1 MGTRDS
7 IDDFVERACKI
18 FPRLDPEVEGVVDR
32 VCKLSKR
39 FDTILEHG
47 ADVFDLNKGEYK
59 LLVTLRQH
67 NDDFTM
73 SPGELGESLLL
84 SSGAM
89 TNRLDGLEAA
99 GLVTREPDPDD
110 RRALIV
116 RLTPAGVRKID
127 EAVNA
132 GIDNEIA
139 VMSVLTPA
147 EQKRL
152 NALLRKLVLSFE
164 RRPQP
169 VGAGA
174 RA

>member
-1 MGTRDS
+1 MGTGDS
-7 IDDFVERACKI
+7 IDDFVARACKVY
-18 FPRLDPEVEGVVDR
+18 PRLDPEVEGIVDR
-32 VCKLSKR
+32 VCKLAKR
-39 FDTILEHG
+39 FDGILEHG
-47 ADVFDLNKGEYK
+47 TAGFELNKGEFK
-59 LLVTLRQH
+59 LLAQLRQR
-67 NDDFTM
+67 DPDFEM
-73 SPGELGESLLL
+73 SPGELGNCLML

-89 TNRLDGLEAA
+89 TNRLDGLEEA
-99 GLVTREPDPDD
+99 GLVTREPDPED

-116 RLTPAGVRKID
+116 RLTLAGIDKID
-127 EAVNA
+127 KAVNA

-139 VMSVLTPA
+139 VISVLTPA

>member
-7 IDDFVERACKI
+7 IDDFVERACRI
-18 FPRLDPEVEGVVDR
+18 FPGLDPEVEGVVDR

-39 FDTILEHG
+39 FDTLLEH
-47 ADVFDLNKGEYK
+47 AVDTFELNKGEYK
-59 LLVTLRQH
+59 VLVRLRQRPGH
-67 NDDFTM
+67 AM
-73 SPGELGESLLL
+73 SPGDLGDALDL

-89 TNRLDGLEAA
+89 TNRLDRLESA
-99 GLVTREPDPDD
+99 GLIAREPDPDD

-116 RLTPAGVRKID
+116 RLTPEGVRRID
-127 EAVNA
+127 AAVHAEAESEA
-132 GIDNEIA
+132 A
-139 VMSVLTPA
+139 VVSVLSSA

-164 RRPQP
+164 VKRRPA
-169 VGAGA
+169 VAAG

>member
-1 MGTRDS
+1 M
-7 IDDFVERACKI
+7 
-18 FPRLDPEVEGVVDR
+18 EGVVDR

-89 TNRLDGLEAA
+89 TNRLDRLESA

-132 GIDNEIA
+132 GIDHEIA

>member
-7 IDDFVERACKI
+7 IDDFVERACEI
-18 FPRLDPEVEGVVDR
+18 FPRLDPEVEGIVDR

-47 ADVFDLNKGEYK
+47 ADAFDLNKGEYK

-67 NDDFTM
+67 NDGFTM

-116 RLTPAGVRKID
+116 RLTPAGVRKIH

-139 VMSVLTPA
+139 VISVLSPA

-164 RRPQP
+164 RRPHP
-169 VGAGA
+169 VGA

>member
-1 MGTRDS
+1 MGARDS
-7 IDDFVERACKI
+7 IDDFVERACGI
-18 FPRLDPEVEGVVDR
+18 FPGLDPEIEGVVDR

-39 FDTILEHG
+39 FDTLLDHAVDAFE
-47 ADVFDLNKGEYK
+47 LNKGEYK
-59 LLVTLRQH
+59 LLVRLRQLPG
-67 NDDFTM
+67 FAM
-73 SPGELGESLLL
+73 SPGELGEALDL

-89 TNRLDGLEAA
+89 TNRLDRLEAA
-99 GLVTREPDPDD
+99 GLVAREPDPDD

-116 RLTPAGVRKID
+116 RLTPEGVRRID

-132 GIDNEIA
+132 EAESEAA
-139 VMSVLTPA
+139 VVSVLSPA

-164 RRPQP
+164 VKPRPAMS
-169 VGAGA
+169 AG